1 MFAPRSFPRA
11 CSSATITS
19 VSDNLPERPIVVT
32 IPAVVSTGCPELDLV
47 WARYAELVVDRPGI
61 AIPDTDSDLAWHSF
75 LGHSIDMQ
83 GFRAA
88 EFAGVDPLTRS
99 APRFTSLRERN
110 VGVQELASLWEV
122 PSIREHLLHNIQGV
136 PLSRTLDVLR
146 SAGGPVGA
154 SLAEAFEFFPYRK
167 FHWAVR
173 ALLQNSA
180 PLADC
185 DFSFREW
192 LRRECVQL
200 GVEDFP
206 PSDFRRN
213 VVMGRSRM
221 TVEAAL
227 RSRLEATFYQVGP
240 ALAPY
245 MLCDWQLW
253 LWSRGL
259 TGVFANFKW
268 DSFHEQFVGR
278 YSRGIVPT
286 NEAGFVD
293 WWLGMYPDLPPR
305 LANESIWLGT
315 EHGIV

>member
-1 MFAPRSFPRA
+1 MNHA
-11 CSSATITS
+11 
-19 VSDNLPERPIVVT
+19 LPEHPIVVT
-32 IPAVVSTGCPELDLV
+32 IPAFISTSCPELDLV
-47 WARYAELVVDRPGI
+47 WARYAELIVDRPGI
-61 AIPDTDSDLAWHSF
+61 AIPDTDSDLAWHAF

-99 APRFTSLRERN
+99 APRFASLRERG
-110 VGVQELASLWEV
+110 VGIPELASLWEV
-122 PSIREHLLHNIQGV
+122 PSIREHLLHGTHGA

-154 SLAEAFEFFPYRK
+154 SLAEAFEHFPYRK

-180 PLADC
+180 MLADC
-185 DFSFREW
+185 SFSFREW
-192 LRRECVQL
+192 LRRECAQF

-206 PSDFRRN
+206 PGDFLRA
-213 VVMGRSRM
+213 VGIGRSQM
-221 TVEAAL
+221 TLEAAM

-240 ALAPY
+240 ALAAY

-259 TGVFANFKW
+259 TRVFANFKW
-268 DSFHEQFVGR
+268 DSFHEQFVRR
-278 YSRGIVPT
+278 YNRGIVPL
-286 NEAGFVD
+286 NEPDFVH
-293 WWLGMYPDLPPR
+293 WWLKMYPDVPPR
-305 LANESIWLGT
+305 LANECIWLGT